1 MKSVLITIFSLTLLI
16 SIKGQYTRLELTE
29 LGLFSAEDHSQAKIY
44 FNQEN
49 QLKDILISKAN
60 ATKEYQ
66 VWRVQ
71 IYLGSGKNA
80 RQIAEMN
87 RRTFMAKYPDIEADL
102 AYPSPYFKVQ
112 VGNFKTRIEAESFRK
127 KILSEYP
134 NCRVE
139 LITNKEE

>member
-1 MKSVLITIFSLTLLI
+1 MKSVLITIFSLTLMI

-29 LGLFSAEDHSQAKIY
+29 LGLFSSENHGQAKIY
-44 FNQEN
+44 FNQEI

-80 RQIAEMN
+80 RNIATATRN
-87 RRTFMAKYPDIEADL
+87 TFIAKYPDIGADI

-112 VGNFKTRIEAESFRK
+112 AGNFKTRIEAESFRK
-127 KILSEYP
+127 KILGEYP

-139 LITNKEE
+139 LITNKED